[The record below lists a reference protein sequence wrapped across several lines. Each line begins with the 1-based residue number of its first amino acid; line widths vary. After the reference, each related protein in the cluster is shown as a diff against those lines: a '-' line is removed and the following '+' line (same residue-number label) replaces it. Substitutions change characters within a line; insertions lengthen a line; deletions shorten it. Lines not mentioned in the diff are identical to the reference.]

1 MPPSPSCRPSWCR
14 APRARPTSCWKCSGA
29 GVTWPSCWTSSAGRR
44 AWSRSRICFATSCR
58 RSSSRAA
65 RPLSTSPQYGSS
77 SLREAPR
84 PAGSRTRSGSRWR
97 PAASRPWRGW
107 RGGGGGGFP
116 NPGRGSGPPG
126 AGKSTLTEAL
136 IQRFRA
142 RHLSVGVVAV
152 DPTSPFTGGAL
163 LGDRI
168 RMESAGVDPGVFI
181 RSMATRGA
189 HGGLA
194 TTTEEVADLLEAFG
208 FQRVL
213 LETVGVGQTEL
224 DIARTAETTVL
235 VLVPESGDGIQA
247 LKAGVMEIADI
258 YVVNKS
264 DRPGADKFQQEV
276 EVMLGI
282 RRGNAFRHITPHHRA
297 DRPAVEPSG
306 DWEPPVLA
314 SVAST
319 CAGVDEVAAAL
330 DVPYDYLP
338 ASRQLAERRRQRLAA
353 RTRAVLERRV
363 RRSLL
368 EGTRVEELLALRLDE
383 VADGRRSPYDVAA
396 EILDQVKAGEG
407 GDAIR

>member
-1 MPPSPSCRPSWCR
+1 MTEQILEGL
-14 APRARPTSCWKCSGA
+14 AR
-29 GVTWPSCWTSSAGRR
+29 
-44 AWSRSRICFATSCR
+44 
-58 RSSSRAA
+58 
-65 RPLSTSPQYGSS
+65 
-77 SLREAPR
+77 RE
-84 PAGSRTRSGSRWR
+84 
-97 PAASRPWRGW
+97 PAALARAITLVENQRDGFERVLAHAHGLLG
-107 RGGGGGGFP
+107 RGGTRRVGIT
-116 NPGRGSGPPG
+116 GPPG

-264 DRPGADKFQQEV
+264 DRPGADKFRQEV

-282 RRGNAFRHITPHHRA
+282 RRGKAFRHITPHHRA
-297 DRPAVEPSG
+297 DRPTVEPSG

-314 SVAST
+314 TVAST
-319 CAGVDEVAAAL
+319 GAGVDELAAAL
-330 DVPYDYLP
+330 DGHYAYLQ
-338 ASRQLAERRRQRLAA
+338 ASGKLAERRRQRLAA
-353 RTRAVLERRV
+353 RTRAVLERSV
-363 RRSLL
+363 RRWLL